1 MNEREDIQKQL
12 EALFESHFGQA
23 PASFHWLP
31 QAGSNRL
38 YARLAAGDTTV
49 IGTYSGDKKENST
62 FIYFSSIFKKAE
74 VAVPEVFAVS
84 ANKSC
89 YLQED
94 FGDTTLFDL
103 VLREGFSPE
112 VISLYKQAIDGLI
125 QIQWIAGKSIDF
137 SMCFGASQFNRNQVL
152 SDLLYFKYYFAD
164 LQKPDYDRL
173 LFLEEME
180 SWSSRLASVQPQT
193 FMYRDFQSRNIMVK
207 DGGVCFVDYQGGMAG
222 PPQYDLAS
230 FLWQARAK
238 VPAPVKNELLNYYLD
253 ALHQVRGIS
262 KFDEIE
268 FRRVY
273 LECVL
278 LRMLQ
283 TLGAYGFRGLQERK
297 EHFLK
302 SIYPALQQLAA
313 FLEDY
318 PQTLPYPELGR
329 VLTALTKPERMEA
342 FKDPDFPEGR
352 VQQLNIT
359 IYSFS
364 YKKGLP
370 ADTSGH
376 GGGFV
381 FDCRGLLNP
390 GRFEEYKA
398 LTGKEE
404 SVIRFLK
411 EKTRVAE
418 FLDPVYALVDLTV
431 ENYLKR
437 GFDHL
442 SVAFGCTGGQHRSVY
457 CAEALRDHL
466 QEKYGLAASVLHMEQ
481 DVHTHGRR

>member
-1 MNEREDIQKQL
+1 MNEKDDIKKRL
-12 EALFESHFGQA
+12 EGLFENCFDRVPEVFS
-23 PASFHWLP
+23 WLP

-38 YARLAAGDTTV
+38 YARLSAGEHTV
-49 IGTYSGDKKENST
+49 IGTYNVDKKENST
-62 FIYFSSIFKKAE
+62 FIYFSSVFKKAN
-74 VAVPEVFAVS
+74 VPVPEVYAVS
-84 ANKSC
+84 PNKAC

-112 VISLYKQAIDGLI
+112 VIRLYKQAIDGLI
-125 QIQWIAGKSIDF
+125 QIQWVAGKSVDF
-137 SMCFGASQFNRNQVL
+137 SMSYGAAQFNRNQIL

-164 LQKPDYDRL
+164 LQKVDYDRM

-180 SWSSRLASVQPQT
+180 SWSSRLASAQPQT

-207 DGGVCFVDYQGGMAG
+207 DGQVYFVDYQGGMAG

-238 VPAPVKNELLNYYLD
+238 VPTAVKNELLNYYLD
-253 ALHQVRGIS
+253 SLQQVRGIS

-268 FRRVY
+268 FRKIY

-302 SIYPALQQLAA
+302 SIYPALQQLEA

-318 PQTLPYPELGR
+318 PQILPYPELGR
-329 VLTALTKPERMEA
+329 VLSALTKRERMDA
-342 FKDPDFPEGR
+342 FKDPDFPEAHK
-352 VQQLNIT
+352 QQLKIS

-370 ADTSGH
+370 ADSSGH

-390 GRFEEYKA
+390 GRFDEYKA

-404 SVIRFLK
+404 SVIRFLQ
-411 EKTRVAE
+411 EKTRAAE
-418 FLDPVYALVDLTV
+418 FLESVYALVDLSV
-431 ENYLKR
+431 ENYLTR
-437 GFDHL
+437 GFDQL

-457 CAEALRDHL
+457 CAEALRTHL
-466 QEKYGLAASVLHMEQ
+466 KQKYGLEASVLHMEQ
-481 DVHTHGRR
+481 DKHTHKRR